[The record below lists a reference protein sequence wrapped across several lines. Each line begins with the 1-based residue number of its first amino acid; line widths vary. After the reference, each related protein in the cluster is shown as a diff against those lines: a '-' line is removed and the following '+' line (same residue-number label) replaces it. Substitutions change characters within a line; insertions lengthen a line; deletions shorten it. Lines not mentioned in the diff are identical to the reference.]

1 MRIFFRMFSLITL
14 ILGLSLQTTSA
25 GQEFIEAS
33 GSYIVDL
40 KVDETFAQGTAR
52 AREEA
57 KRAAVE
63 QAGVYLQSHSKM
75 INMRLVEDE
84 VKTVAAHLIKI
95 QEPEKISSKSLDGG
109 LLEITVEIRAL
120 VELNDDEV
128 LKTIMSDKDSLANA
142 TERYKNLQQE
152 YEALKKQM
160 EELKQSY
167 RSAAPSQQNEIK
179 KSIAQNNRYFEA
191 FLALEEGNEYYF
203 NHNFQSAILEYD
215 RAIEVQPNF
224 AEAYNNRGNANV
236 MLKNYQQAVQDYQNA
251 IKYNKVDARIYNN
264 LGSTYFMLKD
274 YHAAINEYGQA
285 LNLNPNLFD
294 AYYNRALAYCYIGQ
308 YQAALSDAR
317 IAMNLKPSDPD
328 AKSLYTQIAQ
338 KAQ

>member
-1 MRIFFRMFSLITL
+1 MRVFFRMFSLIAL
-14 ILGLSLQTTSA
+14 IWGLSFQITFA
-25 GQEFIEAS
+25 GQELIEAS

-63 QAGVYLQSHSKM
+63 QAGIYLQSHSKM
-75 INMRLVEDE
+75 VNMNLIEDE

-95 QEPEKISSKSLDGG
+95 QEPERISSKSLDGG
-109 LLEITVEIRAL
+109 LLEITVEIKAL
-120 VELNDDEV
+120 VELSDEEV

-152 YEALKKQM
+152 YDALKKQM
-160 EELKQSY
+160 EELKQNY
-167 RSAAPSQQNEIK
+167 HSAAPSQQAEIK

-191 FLALEEGNEYYF
+191 FLALEEGNNFYF
-203 NHNFQSAILEYD
+203 NHNFQSAISEYN

-236 MLKNYQQAVQDYQNA
+236 MMKNYQQAILDYQNA
-251 IKYNKVDARIYNN
+251 IRYNKVDARIHNN
-264 LGSTYFMLKD
+264 LGSIYFILKD
-274 YHAAINEYGQA
+274 YNAAINEYEQA
-285 LNLNPNLFD
+285 LKLNPNLFD
-294 AYYNRALAYCYIGQ
+294 AYYNRALAYYYIQQ

-317 IAMNLKPSDPD
+317 SALNLKPADSD
-328 AKSLYTQIAQ
+328 AQNLYTQIAKKLQ
-338 KAQ
+338 

>member
-1 MRIFFRMFSLITL
+1 MFSLVAL
-14 ILGLSLQTTSA
+14 ILGLSFQTTFA
-25 GQEFIEAS
+25 KQEFIEAS
-33 GSYIVDL
+33 ESYAVDL

-63 QAGVYLQSHSKM
+63 QAGVYLQSYSKM
-75 INMRLVEDE
+75 INMHLVEDE

-109 LLEITVEIRAL
+109 LLEITVKIRAL

-160 EELKQSY
+160 EELKQNY
-167 RSAAPSQQNEIK
+167 RSATPSQQAEIK

-191 FLALEEGNEYYF
+191 FLALEEGNNFYF
-203 NHNFQSAILEYD
+203 NHNFQSAISEYD

-236 MLKNYQQAVQDYQNA
+236 MLKNYQQALQDYQNA
-251 IKYNKVDARIYNN
+251 IKYNKVDARIHNN
-264 LGSTYFMLKD
+264 LGSIYFMLKD
-274 YHAAINEYGQA
+274 YNAAINEYGQA

-294 AYYNRALAYCYIGQ
+294 AYYNRALAYYYVGQ

-328 AKSLYTQIAQ
+328 AKNLYAQITQ